1 MFLSLRLHSAFWS
14 KVLASFS
21 FALAPSSYPC
31 AWTMPIDRWCLLL
44 SPLCLLYIPILA
56 PALCLLIEGA
66 CFFLPCACSIFLS
79 FRLHS
84 AYWSK
89 VLASFSLVLVLSS
102 YPCACTMLIDRW
114 CLLLSPLRLL
124 YLSILSPALCL
135 LIEGACFFLPC
146 ACSIFLSLRLHYA
159 YWSKVLASFS
169 LVLVLSFYPCAC
181 TTLIDR
187 RCLLLSPLCLL
198 YLSILAP
205 APYAKWFYIS
215 CTATASAVPFFYVLR
230 LSTS

>member
-89 VLASFSLVLVLSS
+89 VLASFSLVLALSS
-102 YPCACTMLIDRW
+102 
-114 CLLLSPLRLL
+114 
-124 YLSILSPALCL
+124 
-135 LIEGACFFLPC
+135 
-146 ACSIFLSLRLHYA
+146 
-159 YWSKVLASFS
+159 
-169 LVLVLSFYPCAC
+169 YPCAC

-187 RCLLLSPLCLL
+187 RCLLLSPLCLF

-205 APYAKWFYIS
+205 A
-215 CTATASAVPFFYVLR
+215 LR
-230 LSTS
+230 LLIEGACSFLPCACSIFLSLRLHHTLNGSIFPVLLQRVQCHFFMSSVFQLLNRHLGGLPNTLTKCLFTWIWFLI